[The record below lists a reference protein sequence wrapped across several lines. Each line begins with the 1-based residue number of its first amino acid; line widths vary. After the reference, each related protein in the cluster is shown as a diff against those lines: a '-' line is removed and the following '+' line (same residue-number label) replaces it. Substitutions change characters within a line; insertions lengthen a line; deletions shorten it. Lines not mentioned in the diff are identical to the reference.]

1 MVMEETK
8 ANIETTKQEVTVDGL
23 LQSARGGEENL
34 KAAYF
39 KQLGVREFLEQLNK
53 EGYEVVKKDES
64 KEK

>member
-1 MVMEETK
+1 MVMEEKK

-39 KQLGVREFLEQLNK
+39 KQLGVR
-53 EGYEVVKKDES
+53 
-64 KEK
+64 